1 MTRAD
6 LIAGTLSA
14 SPVQTPLFANG
25 TASQNAVKYTFKFTN
40 SGPSWA
46 RNVKVTDP
54 LTTGLVGI
62 DWGFCS
68 TAACSP
74 TTFSSGYPSDG
85 VLSLGDVHNNTTVTI
100 VIHAKAD
107 ATFRNTSNSPVPAP
121 SASQTFSRTPPIR
134 PPGTRAPVTR
144 P

>member
-1 MTRAD
+1 MRARRLTRRSVTRAD
-6 LIAGTLSA
+6 FNSRHALCGAPCRLPLS
-14 SPVQTPLFANG
+14 P
-25 TASQNAVKYTFKFTN
+25 TALWRSQNAVKYTFKFTN

-68 TAACSP
+68 TASCSP

-107 ATFRNTSNSPVPAP
+107 ATFP
-121 SASQTFSRTPPIR
+121 
-134 PPGTRAPVTR
+134 
-144 P
+144 